1 MPGLAAYVGLLDIGR
16 PKAGETVVVSAAS
29 GAVGAV
35 VGQIAKIKGCR
46 VVGVAG
52 AQKKCDYV
60 TGELGFDACVSHLRQ
75 DLTDELKAACPSRI
89 DVYFDNVGGRVLD
102 AVLPLLNDYA
112 RVVVCGG
119 IANFN
124 LTEPPPGPNLAPR
137 LMARVLARRLTLR
150 GFIVFDHHGRRG
162 GISERRQRL
171 DPFRTAHI
179 QRRYRRRAR
188 ERGRRVSGP
197 LPG

>member
-1 MPGLAAYVGLLDIGR
+1 M
-16 PKAGETVVVSAAS
+16 
-29 GAVGAV
+29 
-35 VGQIAKIKGCR
+35 
-46 VVGVAG
+46 AG

-75 DLTDELKAACPSRI
+75 DLADELKAACPSRI

-150 GFIVFDHHGRRG
+150 GFIVFDHHGRREEFLKDVSAWIRSG
-162 GISERRQRL
+162 QLTYKEDIVDGLENAVGAFQGL
-171 DPFRTAHI
+171 FRG
-179 QRRYRRRAR
+179 
-188 ERGRRVSGP
+188 ENFGKLLVRVSDDP
-197 LPG
+197 TRP